1 MLKKTL
7 KKIYNKLKKIISY
20 NDINNKKI
28 AVLPQIKNH
37 SKNKR
42 ANTLFHVSA
51 FNYGNAGDVLLPL
64 ALQDT
69 WNKFDNSLAWKN
81 QLVYPVVD
89 LKLVNK
95 INKSKAVIIGG
106 GGLFLKDTNANNSS
120 GWQWPCSVDMLSKI
134 KVPLVF
140 YAVGYNRFRGQDEF
154 ESIFKDNIV
163 AFAEKAEYIG
173 LRNYGSIEALK
184 NYLPV
189 SLHSKLRFQPCM
201 TTFLSKLYEKDI
213 NFNLKQDFIAFN
225 SAFDRSHFRF
235 GKNIGQILSNIAMA
249 LKELSIYCP
258 IKVYSH
264 MLSDESI
271 IPFLQSYNV
280 KFELIRLSDTHPR
293 RIIEEYVKPKLVIGM
308 RGHAQMIPFGCDTP
322 ILSLISHDK
331 MKWFLDDIGKPDW
344 GVEVDSPNLKMEL
357 INKALESL
365 EQTNERIKY
374 IRKKQK
380 IFYDLSIRNV
390 EEIVRKI
397 I

>member
-1 MLKKTL
+1 
-7 KKIYNKLKKIISY
+7 
-20 NDINNKKI
+20 
-28 AVLPQIKNH
+28 
-37 SKNKR
+37 
-42 ANTLFHVSA
+42 
-51 FNYGNAGDVLLPL
+51 
-64 ALQDT
+64 
-69 WNKFDNSLAWKN
+69 
-81 QLVYPVVD
+81 
-89 LKLVNK
+89 
-95 INKSKAVIIGG
+95 
-106 GGLFLKDTNANNSS
+106 
-120 GWQWPCSVDMLSKI
+120 
-134 KVPLVF
+134 
-140 YAVGYNRFRGQDEF
+140 
-154 ESIFKDNIV
+154 
-163 AFAEKAEYIG
+163 
-173 LRNYGSIEALK
+173 
-184 NYLPV
+184 
-189 SLHSKLRFQPCM
+189 
-201 TTFLSKLYEKDI
+201 
-213 NFNLKQDFIAFN
+213 
-225 SAFDRSHFRF
+225 
-235 GKNIGQILSNIAMA
+235 MA